1 MADPRSSA
9 LRRPALS
16 QSASAK
22 KRPAFSARPFFIT
35 VVLLCAIAAAS
46 LFLHAPEPAALHDAP
61 GLLPRG
67 LSADD
72 LECRLVHHAPDKCAF
87 VRANCPDEE
96 AGVFSY
102 LQLYYCRLPHA
113 KPVGFAILVAWLA
126 LLFSTIGIAAS
137 DFFCVNLSTI
147 SSLLGMSESM
157 AGVTFLAFGNGSPDV
172 FSTFAAMK
180 TNSGSLAV
188 GELMGAAG
196 FITAVVA
203 GSMAIVRPFKVDRR
217 SFVRD
222 VFFFI
227 VAAAFSMVFL
237 IDGKLSLW
245 ECATMVGFYIAYVVF
260 VIWWHWW
267 HGRRQRRR
275 FVEATARGQYVTP
288 GGEEA
293 EVFEPYRDDDD
304 ASLDDRHQRHS
315 RNTSFDDLRMLEQN
329 NEHDEEP
336 GFENADEEVRER
348 WLGELNRNMRLSR
361 PRLGERR
368 LTRPPPIRPSLVGA
382 LEFRAVLTSLKRSR
396 NIQSMPI
403 NLRRYSDDPT
413 FTTAQQQDY
422 LSSVS
427 DPAARPPYEVESA
440 GQEGA
445 TPVLVRPNQDVRAAA
460 GPRIRAVSVN
470 DADALKLDQGAW
482 KRHLQQQQD
491 LLGPLEEDNNSL
503 KVPPNNSRRTSDA
516 SSRAARS
523 PMIAVSPS
531 SFQDTGRGPHLAV
544 HHHRRSLSPDHLA
557 PPDQILAPIT
567 QPAPHVSA
575 TSSTAVSPK
584 QLPKLAIPKT
594 GPANSDVSPFPAY
607 RDYSWSIQS
616 GSRPGSLR
624 LVSPSASPVSLFP
637 NEHFPEIEEEEEKPP
652 AWWPSKFLPT
662 PQRITSK
669 LFPTLCKFSEKSI
682 FGKLLGIVAAPSV
695 FLLTITLPV
704 VEADQE
710 KEEETMPEL
719 NLPSPMVR
727 TPHSNHPSAPST
739 ITVIAPDD
747 DPPVQDGH
755 TRTDSSDT
763 QGLAGHGN
771 TAAVAAAHET
781 HHRAAYHDRSPVVII
796 SPSMG
801 PMHQSPEELPHRPQT
816 ASSSHEPKQWD
827 RWLTILQAFTAPLFV
842 VVVMWA
848 NFELGNPRALIR
860 PVLISL
866 ACSLA
871 VLLLILSITT
881 PDRAPKWRVFLSF
894 AGFVV
899 AIAWI
904 STIANEVVGVLKA
917 LGAILNISDAILGLT
932 IFAVGNSLG
941 DLVADITVARLGF
954 PVMALSA
961 CFGGP
966 MLNIL
971 LGIGLGGCY
980 MTIQHAETKH
990 DKHPDRPIHFKP
1002 YHLDISSSLIVSGAT
1017 LLVTLLGLLVMVPL
1031 RKWRMDRVVGCS
1043 LVTVWV
1049 VSTIGN
1055 VVGEILGWGD
1065 DNIN

>member
-1 MADPRSSA
+1 MADPTSAA
-9 LRRPALS
+9 LRRPPLPR
-16 QSASAK
+16 SAK
-22 KRPAFSARPFFIT
+22 KPAFSARPFFT
-35 VVLLCAIAAAS
+35 TLLVVCAIAAVS
-46 LFLHAPEPAALHDAP
+46 LFLHAPETVALHDAS
-61 GLLPRG
+61 GLGRRG
-67 LSADD
+67 LSAQDE
-72 LECRLVHHAPDKCAF
+72 ECRLVHHAPDKCAF

-147 SSLLGMSESM
+147 SGLLGMSESM

-188 GELMGAAG
+188 GELIGAAG

-245 ECATMVGFYIAYVVF
+245 ECATMVGFYIAYVLF
-260 VIWWHWW
+260 VLWWHWW

-275 FVEATARGQYVTP
+275 FIEATARGHYVTP

-293 EVFEPYRDDDD
+293 EVFEPYRDEED
-304 ASLDDRHQRHS
+304 ASLDGRNQHHS
-315 RNTSFDDLRMLEQN
+315 RNTSVDDLRMLEQN
-329 NEHDEEP
+329 NEDDEDL
-336 GFENADEEVRER
+336 GFEHADEEVRER

-368 LTRPPPIRPSLVGA
+368 NTRPPPIRPSLVGA

-422 LSSVS
+422 MSSAS
-427 DPAARPPYEVESA
+427 DPAARPPYEVETE
-440 GQEGA
+440 GQHD
-445 TPVLVRPNQDVRAAA
+445 TSPVVVWPNQDVRPGAA
-460 GPRIRAVSVN
+460 PRTRAVSVN
-470 DADALKLDQGAW
+470 DADALRIHQAAFKQ
-482 KRHLQQQQD
+482 HLVRQQD
-491 LLGPLEEDNNSL
+491 LLGPLDEDNNSL

-516 SSRAARS
+516 SSRAGQS
-523 PMIAVSPS
+523 PIIALSPS
-531 SFQDTGRGPHLAV
+531 PSQEALKGPGPTV
-544 HHHRRSLSPDHLA
+544 HQHRRSLSPDHLA
-557 PPDQILAPIT
+557 PPEQIFAPGP
-567 QPAPHVSA
+567 QSGPHLSA

-584 QLPKLAIPKT
+584 HLPKLDIPKT

-616 GSRPGSLR
+616 GSRPGSIR

-652 AWWPSKFLPT
+652 AWWPSRFLPT

-682 FGKLLGIVAAPSV
+682 WGKLLGIVAAPSV

-704 VEADQE
+704 VEADRDNE
-710 KEEETMPEL
+710 DTMPEL
-719 NLPSPMVR
+719 NLPSPVVR
-727 TPHSNHPSAPST
+727 TPASHHRSAPST

-747 DPPVQDGH
+747 DPPAQEGH
-755 TRTDSSDT
+755 SRTYSSET
-763 QGLAGHGN
+763 QGVAGHGS
-771 TAAVAAAHET
+771 TAGVAAAHET
-781 HHRAAYHDRSPVVII
+781 QHRAAYHDSSPVVII
-796 SPSMG
+796 SPSAG
-801 PMHQSPEELPHRPQT
+801 PMHQSPEEYAYRPQT
-816 ASSSHEPKQWD
+816 AGSSSEPKPWD
-827 RWLTILQAFTAPLFV
+827 RWLIILQAFTAPLFV
-842 VVVMWA
+842 VVVIWA
-848 NFELGNPRALIR
+848 NFELDNPRALVR

-871 VLLLILSITT
+871 ILLLILSTTT
-881 PDRAPKWRVFLSF
+881 PDRAPKWRISLSF
-894 AGFVV
+894 AGFIV

-980 MTIQHAETKH
+980 MTIKHAENKH
-990 DKHPDRPIHFKP
+990 EKHPDRPLHFKP

-1043 LVTVWV
+1043 LVVLWV

-1055 VVGEILGWGD
+1055 VVAELLGWGD

>member
-1 MADPRSSA
+1 MADNRSSA
-9 LRRPALS
+9 LRRSALPQPAPLRH
-16 QSASAK
+16 
-22 KRPAFSARPFFIT
+22 RPAFSARPFFIT
-35 VVLLCAIAAAS
+35 VLLVCAIAAAS
-46 LFLHAPEPAALHDAP
+46 LVLHAPEPAAVHDAP
-61 GLLPRG
+61 GLLRRG
-67 LSADD
+67 VSTEDQ
-72 LECRLVHHAPDKCAF
+72 ECRLVYHAPDKCAF
-87 VRANCPDEE
+87 VRANCSDEE
-96 AGVFSY
+96 AGIFSY
-102 LQLYYCRLPHA
+102 LQLYYCRLSHA

-245 ECATMVGFYIAYVVF
+245 ECATMVGFYIAYVIF

-293 EVFEPYRDDDD
+293 EVFEPYRDDED
-304 ASLDDRHQRHS
+304 ASLDDRPQRHS
-315 RNTSFDDLRMLEQN
+315 RNTSFDDLRMLEQG
-329 NEHDEEP
+329 NEYDDEP

-427 DPAARPPYEVESA
+427 DPAARPPYEVEP
-440 GQEGA
+440 EGHEG
-445 TPVLVRPNQDVRAAA
+445 TSPIVIRPNQDVRAAV

-470 DADALKLDQGAW
+470 DADTLKLDQGAW

-516 SSRAARS
+516 SSRVTRS
-523 PMIAVSPS
+523 PAIEFSPS
-531 SFQDTGRGPHLAV
+531 SFQDAPPV
-544 HHHRRSLSPDHLA
+544 PHHRRSLSPDHLA
-557 PPDQILAPIT
+557 PPDQVLAPIP
-567 QPAPHVSA
+567 QSGPRVSG

-584 QLPKLAIPKT
+584 HLPKLNIPKT
-594 GPANSDVSPFPAY
+594 GPANSDISPFPAY

-616 GSRPGSLR
+616 GSRPGSIR

-669 LFPTLCKFSEKSI
+669 LFPTLCKFSEKNI
-682 FGKLLGIVAAPSV
+682 WGKLLGIVAAPSV

-704 VEADQE
+704 VEADTE
-710 KEEETMPEL
+710 NEDTMAEL
-719 NLPSPMVR
+719 NLPSPVVR
-727 TPHSNHPSAPST
+727 TPHSGRPSAPST
-739 ITVIAPDD
+739 ITVIGPDD
-747 DPPVQDGH
+747 DPPAQDGH

-763 QGLAGHGN
+763 HGLSGHGN

-781 HHRAAYHDRSPVVII
+781 QHRVAYHDRSPMVII
-796 SPSMG
+796 SPSVG
-801 PMHQSPEELPHRPQT
+801 PMHHSPEQLPQRPGT
-816 ASSSHEPKQWD
+816 ASSASGPKQWD
-827 RWLTILQAFTAPLFV
+827 RWLVILQAFTAPLFV

-848 NFELGNPRALIR
+848 NVDLGDPRALIR

-866 ACSLA
+866 ACSLGA
-871 VLLLILSITT
+871 LFLLLSTTT
-881 PDRAPKWRVFLSF
+881 PDRAPKWRVMLSF

-980 MTIQHAETKH
+980 MTIKHAESKH

-1031 RKWRMDRVVGCS
+1031 RKWRMDRVVGCT

-1055 VVGEILGWGD
+1055 VAAELLGWGD
-1065 DNIN
+1065 DDIN